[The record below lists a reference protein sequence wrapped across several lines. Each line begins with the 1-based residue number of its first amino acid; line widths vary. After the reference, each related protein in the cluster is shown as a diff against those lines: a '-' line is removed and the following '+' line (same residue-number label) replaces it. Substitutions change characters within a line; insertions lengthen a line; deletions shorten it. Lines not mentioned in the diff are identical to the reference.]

1 MTEPTSDPASSTD
14 DEFATEILSR
24 RRRHL
29 PLLTALLAFL
39 TVAGL
44 AFLGGVEVQK
54 HWGSSSS
61 SSGAGGGPAA
71 AFLAARGATGTTSA
85 SRSGGGG
92 FSGFGGGSG
101 SGFGAPGG
109 GTSGTVTLIKGT
121 TLYVTDSTGNTVMV
135 HTAADSRVTK
145 SVTGTLKSVL
155 PGDVV
160 SVTGAQAADGSYTA
174 RAISITSGGGSNG

>member
-1 MTEPTSDPASSTD
+1 MD
-14 DEFATEILSR
+14 DEFVAEILPR
-24 RRRHL
+24 RRRRL
-29 PLLTALLAFL
+29 PVLTALLAFL

-54 HWGSSSS
+54 HYGKAPSSSS
-61 SSGAGGGPAA
+61 NGAFAGRAA
-71 AFLAARGATGTTSA
+71 AFLAARDGTGG
-85 SRSGGGG
+85 GGGG
-92 FSGFGGGSG
+92 FGGAGC
-101 SGFGAPGG
+101 GALGG
-109 GTSGTVTLIKGT
+109 GTAGTVTLIKGT

-145 SVTGTLKSVL
+145 SVAGTLKAVH

-174 RAISITSGGGSNG
+174 RAISITSGGGTNG